1 MKCSFLYLMKLAV
14 LVFESLGQTF
24 GCKMYWL
31 GDERAMDKIRIFWD
45 VNSILDT

>member
-1 MKCSFLYLMKLAV
+1 MKCYFLYLMKLAV

-24 GCKMYWL
+24 CKMYWL
-31 GDERAMDKIRIFWD
+31 GDERVTDKIRIFWD